1 MPEVFAWR
9 EGQCFVWT
17 GNSTV
22 SALTAYAQ
30 NINASIAYGWNN
42 RRLVTGTYQDVL
54 TGQRADVQIGAMYT
68 PDATIQKFAALTALT
83 HMHLRHS
90 SLGGTAGIFLWSG
103 RIDRIDLQ
111 GSEANVYSFTVAY
124 HSNIITA
131 YP

>member
-1 MPEVFAWR
+1 MAEVFAWR
-9 EGQCFVWT
+9 EGQVYVWT

-30 NINASIAYGWNN
+30 NINASLVYGWNN

-54 TGQRADVQIGAMYT
+54 TGVRVDVQIGAMYT
-68 PDATIQKFAALTALT
+68 PDAILQKFALLTAET
-83 HMHLRHS
+83 HLHLRHS

-103 RIDRIDLQ
+103 RIDRIDIQ
-111 GSEANVYSFTVAY
+111 GNEGNVYNFTVAY
-124 HSNIITA
+124 HSNVVSG